1 MLHRCQAAGRVK
13 KAANATKCANIV
25 TLTWQEMKD
34 VDSCLPVPFI
44 MSIWKH
50 VFRDQTLFNF
60 FFVCVFYIVLRLQK
74 CVFSPVYH
82 SQGSKRNTFLRA
94 MLWWVGKE
102 IENVSYH
109 FCRALIFNYSVPCII
124 YCLRLLLIHD
134 WFGNKQSC
142 HHSCLPARAKMSNF
156 WATRHKSLFC
166 VNKVTAMT
174 LPPSWIQAVCKW
186 NMQSKGKEASASSRL
201 QQLKNYNED
210 HFLKHLST
218 LL

>member
-1 MLHRCQAAGRVK
+1 MLHHCQAAGCVK
-13 KAANATKCANIV
+13 EAANATKCANIV

-34 VDSCLPVPFI
+34 VDSCPPVPFI
-44 MSIWKH
+44 MFIWKH

-60 FFVCVFYIVLRLQK
+60 FFVCVRVFYIVLRSHK

-82 SQGSKRNTFLRA
+82 SQGSKTNTFLRV

-109 FCRALIFNYSVPCII
+109 FCRALIFNDSVPCII
-124 YCLRLLLIHD
+124 YCLRLLLIHN

-142 HHSCLPARAKMSNF
+142 HHSCLPARAKLSNF
-156 WATRHKSLFC
+156 WATRHKSLFR
-166 VNKVTAMT
+166 VNKVTPMT

-186 NMQSKGKEASASSRL
+186 NRCSQKVRKRQQAADSSNWRIT
-201 QQLKNYNED
+201 LKII
-210 HFLKHLST
+210 F
-218 LL
+218 

>member
-1 MLHRCQAAGRVK
+1 MYVASLSGSGLCKR
-13 KAANATKCANIV
+13 
-25 TLTWQEMKD
+25 
-34 VDSCLPVPFI
+34 SCKRYKMCKHSDTHMTGNEGCWLVSPCPFHNV
-44 MSIWKH
+44 WKH

-60 FFVCVFYIVLRLQK
+60 FFFYIVLRSHK

-82 SQGSKRNTFLRA
+82 SQGSKRNTFLRV

-109 FCRALIFNYSVPCII
+109 FCRALIFNDSVPCII

-142 HHSCLPARAKMSNF
+142 HHSCLPASATLSNF

-174 LPPSWIQAVCKW
+174 FPPGWIQAVCKW
-186 NMQSKGKEASASSRL
+186 KRCGQKVRKRQQTADSSNWRII
-201 QQLKNYNED
+201 LKII
-210 HFLKHLST
+210 FF
-218 LL
+218 